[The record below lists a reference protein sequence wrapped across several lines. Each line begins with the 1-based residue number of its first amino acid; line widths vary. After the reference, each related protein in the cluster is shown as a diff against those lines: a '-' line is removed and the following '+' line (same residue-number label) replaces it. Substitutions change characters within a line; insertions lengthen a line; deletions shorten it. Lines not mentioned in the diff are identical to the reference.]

1 MTFKSCYNF
10 SKSNWKQP
18 LPVMKVHFVIARY
31 FEWTTSL
38 GWFKNPVSSQT
49 FLKKSSNSISAKKLY
64 FWFRTQPSEPRNL
77 IDINHPIWLLVG
89 IFQKILR
96 KMRQIIWKWNTV
108 FGISVCMMSISWAS
122 SILKNSF
129 IFCLLPFFLLL
140 AECSFILVVCVLFW
154 VHALFSQKSSKK
166 ITNLTN

>member
-1 MTFKSCYNF
+1 MITTYRSQNVIYNLAYTYKF
-10 SKSNWKQP
+10 Q
-18 LPVMKVHFVIARY
+18 L
-31 FEWTTSL
+31 
-38 GWFKNPVSSQT
+38 KNTQVSQ
-49 FLKKSSNSISAKKLY
+49 
-64 FWFRTQPSEPRNL
+64 E
-77 IDINHPIWLLVG
+77 IWLTETNQFDSYKYVDGVG
-89 IFQKILR
+89 IFQNNLR
-96 KMRQIIWKWNTV
+96 KMRLIIWKWNTV